1 MKKII
6 FAIILLFTFITSINA
21 VTLPIEVQS
30 DTVVLFNIAEE
41 EVIYE
46 KNPDKVQVLASLT
59 KIMTAYTAINNVQNI
74 KTKVTIT
81 EDDIS
86 NLEGFTVVGLEV
98 GDIVTI
104 EDLLYATLLESGAD
118 SSKALANHIAGSE
131 EEFVKMMDQEAD
143 NLFLRNTNF
152 EDSFV

>member
-1 MKKII
+1 MFKTNSIIITSNTSKKDILCSNNNKLSYLY
-6 FAIILLFTFITSINA
+6 AIILLFTFITSINA
-21 VTLPIEVQS
+21 VTLPIEVES

-98 GDIVTI
+98 GDVVTI
-104 EDLLYATLLESGAD
+104 PAN
-118 SSKALANHIAGSE
+118 ALV
-131 EEFVKMMDQEAD
+131 F
-143 NLFLRNTNF
+143 TNK
-152 EDSFV
+152 

>member
-21 VTLPIEVQS
+21 VTLPIEVES

-98 GDIVTI
+98 GDVVTI
-104 EDLLYATLLESGAD
+104 EDLLYAT
-118 SSKALANHIAGSE
+118 
-131 EEFVKMMDQEAD
+131 
-143 NLFLRNTNF
+143 
-152 EDSFV
+152 